1 MYVELLR
8 VTSTMVCYNAVTSE
22 CNGEI
27 SKSAGRR
34 ISPRGMRIDTVQYS
48 TVQYICQDGIG
59 TSTS

>member
-1 MYVELLR
+1 
-8 VTSTMVCYNAVTSE
+8 MVCYNAVTSE